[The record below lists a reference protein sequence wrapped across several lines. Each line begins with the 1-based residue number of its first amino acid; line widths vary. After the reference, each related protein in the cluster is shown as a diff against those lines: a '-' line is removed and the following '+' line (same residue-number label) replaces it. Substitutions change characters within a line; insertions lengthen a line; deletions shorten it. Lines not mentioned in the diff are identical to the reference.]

1 MNETVNKDNI
11 ANGSQVLD
19 LEVLKK
25 QYDTLLIQYK
35 QAQADYINYL
45 SDGKTQE
52 RKYKV
57 IQGKTFWG
65 TDAISEQSA
74 DSLEQCQSLCTSN
87 NKCTG
92 ATYNKDKS
100 YCWIRTGDGTIS
112 DGMEN
117 DYAII
122 PDEINHIK
130 VISGLSERLTGIN
143 DKILKIIES
152 QNPVYEEQIEERKVQ
167 INALSTSYKKLIE
180 ERKAIM
186 AKLKKYEDLNQAES
200 QGEIN
205 INKQR
210 LTYVFSVAGIVI
222 LIILFFKFLP
232 NSSDAVVVQ
241 QGGGSKQTLMLFVA
255 TVFVTLFGF
264 YKLE

>member
-1 MNETVNKDNI
+1 MKETTVKENI
-11 ANGSQVLD
+11 GNGSQVLD

-45 SDGKTQE
+45 SDEKKQE

-112 DGMEN
+112 DGMAN

-122 PDEINHIK
+122 PQEVNHIK
-130 VISGLSERLTGIN
+130 IISGLSERLTSIN
-143 DKILKIIES
+143 DKILKVIES
-152 QNPVYEEQIEERKVQ
+152 QNPVYEEQIEERKDQ
-167 INALSTSYKKLIE
+167 IKTLSSSYKKLME
-180 ERKAIM
+180 ERKAILS
-186 AKLKKYEDLNQAES
+186 KLKSYENLNQAES
-200 QGEIN
+200 EGEIN
-205 INKQR
+205 IKKQR
-210 LTYVFSVAGIVI
+210 LIYIFSVIGIVI

-232 NSSDAVVVQ
+232 TGSAAVVVQ
-241 QGGGSKQTLMLFVA
+241 QGGGSKRKLMLFIAV
-255 TVFVTLFGF
+255 VFVTLFGF
-264 YKLE
+264 YKMD